1 MIFSQKVEFANT
13 LYSKYPLKN
22 AGGDEQLTLRSFSS
36 SRGRDYTRII
46 LAPPQSSN
54 AQWKYYN
61 YDSMSLCLYPSFA
74 DLQYSEPFTI
84 VMYPLISPDG
94 PMWSSGISLDSYN
107 SFAKDEGSSWI
118 YRNSNVKWLKPGG
131 DYSSDQSKDQTTV
144 SYRTIYQ
151 KVEYSYNDLGGY
163 QWGLLKFDDESINI
177 GLIRYYSPNTNTIF
191 YPRYTYYIDDYS
203 WTASSNSVSTVEDYI
218 VSIPKINLEYQQNQI
233 ERFYLRL
240 TPQVYSRDWTTS
252 YWSASSIEYCL
263 TSSMVATYC
272 LYDVTN
278 IEKFK
283 VFDHNAIY
291 TRLSCDG
298 QKNYFDI
305 DMQQLPRNRFY
316 QLQLKIDNKIYN
328 IKDKFRVV

>member
-1 MIFSQKVEFANT
+1 MIYSQRVEFANT

-22 AGGDEQLTLRSFSS
+22 AGGDEQLTLKCYSS
-36 SRGRDYTRII
+36 SVGVQINRVL
-46 LAPPQSSN
+46 LAPPISP
-54 AQWKYYN
+54 KYSDYE
-61 YDSMSLCLYPSFA
+61 SLSLCLYPSYA
-74 DLQYSEPFTI
+74 DLETSQNFDIDVHKVDTTDDI
-84 VMYPLISPDG
+84 
-94 PMWSSGISLDSYN
+94 MWSPGFGLESYHLSN
-107 SFAKDEGSSWI
+107 YQGSSWKNK
-118 YRNSNVKWLKPGG
+118 NSSICWKTLGG
-131 DYSSDQSKDQTTV
+131 DYAKTPFASVQV
-144 SYRTIYQ
+144 SNRNVYDNLEFQIDNQINY
-151 KVEYSYNDLGGY
+151 GI
-163 QWGLLKFDDESINI
+163 LLKFSQESNNR
-177 GLIRYYSPNTNTIF
+177 GYIRYYSPNTNTNF
-191 YPRYTYYIDDYS
+191 YPKYVYYINDYYWS
-203 WTASSNSVSTVEDYI
+203 DSSHSITDVQNYI